1 MIITN
6 QNTIDPQQPE
16 TQQQR
21 QDKKDVQRSSDR
33 FASLLKGQRK
43 QQQQFDKIAA
53 KANKEQAV
61 KLQNKAEIASSAG
74 SEDASGGVGSTS
86 GHPVEAGNIAEPAP
100 TVPPD
105 IQKLAEEF
113 GHQIQLHQ
121 MGNKTQMVDITF
133 HSKTLPGLKVQIQ
146 QSKGQLAIR
155 FLSQSVSTT
164 QLLAKHTASLREAL
178 ESKGLNIASITLAS
192 SKYPMS
198 ISGIRNATI

>member
-6 QNTIDPQQPE
+6 QNTVDPQQTD

-21 QDKKDVQRSSDR
+21 QEKKDVQRSSDR
-33 FASLLKGQRK
+33 FANMLDSQRK
-43 QQQQFDKIAA
+43 QQQQFDKVAD
-53 KANKEQAV
+53 KANKEQTL
-61 KLQNKAEIASSAG
+61 KRQDKAEAAPSPG
-74 SEDASGGVGSTS
+74 VEEASGGVGSSSTRQ
-86 GHPVEAGNIAEPAP
+86 VEAGNIAEPAP

-121 MGNKTQMVDITF
+121 LGTKTQMVDITF

-146 QSKGQLAIR
+146 RSKGQLAIR

-164 QLLAKHTASLREAL
+164 QLLAKHTASLQEAL
-178 ESKGLNIASITLAS
+178 ENKGLNITSITLAGS
-192 SKYPMS
+192 RYPMNIPGS
-198 ISGIRNATI
+198 HNAAI